1 MNLAWHDVIA
11 KTWVSVQID
20 IAKMLNVNLQEHL
33 GLSPVQLVFLGVTW
47 VFLVKYCRL
56 DAAVLL
62 RGYRQEEVAPYN
74 KEHILVGLPKRP
86 IRRMIDE

>member
-33 GLSPVQLVFLGVTW
+33 GLSPVQLVFLGVT
-47 VFLVKYCRL
+47 
-56 DAAVLL
+56 
-62 RGYRQEEVAPYN
+62 
-74 KEHILVGLPKRP
+74 
-86 IRRMIDE
+86 